1 MLFNVTFRGAIMAKK
16 YLITTSIF
24 SLISISVAQAAD
36 VIIPEQPESV
46 VAVPAFSWTGFYLGG
61 QIGNFSSKVDLNYLR
76 DLRDQE
82 VGKWASV
89 KKELLPKP
97 SGFVGGIYGGFNFD
111 FGKGFVIGVD
121 TDVIWSNK
129 KESKNFNEPMKRRPE
144 ILSEEQAGTSKSGI
158 EIPGT
163 EFPGGVEFPDPVP
176 GPERPPFEYDRII
189 QATLKQK
196 WSGATRV
203 RVGFSGERLMP
214 YIAGGV
220 AYTQIQNTFVAPPN
234 FVVIDFSRFLHDEK
248 KTFVG
253 YTLGGG
259 VDFAMT
265 DNVIMR
271 AEYRYSDFGK
281 KKFGQDRVEIG
292 YKTNDFRV
300 GVAYKF

>member
-1 MLFNVTFRGAIMAKK
+1 MATK

-24 SLISISVAQAAD
+24 SLISISIAQAAD
-36 VIIPEQPESV
+36 VIIPEQPEPV

-61 QIGNFSSKVDLNYLR
+61 QIGNFSSKAALSYLR
-76 DLRDQE
+76 HE
-82 VGKWASV
+82 EIGKWASV

-129 KESKNFNEPMKRRPE
+129 KESKNINEPMKRRPE
-144 ILSEEQAGTSKSGI
+144 ILSEGQAGTSKSGI
-158 EIPGT
+158 ELPGI
-163 EFPGGVEFPDPVP
+163 EFPGIEFPNSK
-176 GPERPPFEYDRII
+176 PPFEYERII

-196 WSGATRV
+196 WAGATRV
-203 RVGFSGERLMP
+203 RVGFAGERLMP

-220 AYTQIQNTFVAPPN
+220 AYTQIQNTFVAPPD
-234 FVVIDFSRFLHDEK
+234 FIIIDFSRFLHDEK